1 MILNKTNIETQLL
14 LERKKVKSENDFLD
28 AVIVLL
34 EENEKERQAI
44 KNTLWDKSSTKS
56 NEFVF
61 DLMETD
67 KIFHIQQIKTICID
81 YRLRFLESHFFKGE
95 IPEEAISKI
104 NNLEKIH
111 QTKLDGFKII
121 APSKTF
127 QLLSYDDPL
136 LFAPIGNNY
145 YYLIHKWGNDLH
157 PARKIMM
164 KPFKNLMNFVI
175 FSALISLLFTALVP
189 DNNLSK
195 SVAMSPIIIYL
206 FMFKSIVAVALYAFF
221 MQGKNFNEAIW
232 NRKYFNN

>member
-1 MILNKTNIETQLL
+1 MILDKTNLETQLL
-14 LERKKVKSENDFLD
+14 LERKKIKSQDDFLD
-28 AVIVLL
+28 AIKVLL
-34 EENEKERQAI
+34 EENQKERQAI
-44 KNTLWDKSSTKS
+44 KNTLLDKSSTKV

-61 DLMETD
+61 DLIETD

-81 YRLRFLESHFFKGE
+81 YRLRFLDSHFFKGG

-104 NNLEKIH
+104 HSLEKNH

-136 LFAPIGNNY
+136 LFAPIGNGY

-175 FSALISLLFTALVP
+175 FSALVSLLFTALVP

-195 SVAMSPIIIYL
+195 SVALSPIIIYL
-206 FMFKSIVAVALYAFF
+206 FMFKSVVAVGLYVFF
-221 MQGKNFNEAIW
+221 MLGKNFNEAIW

>member
-1 MILNKTNIETQLL
+1 MILNKTNLETQLL
-14 LERKKVKSENDFLD
+14 LERKKIKSEDDFLD
-28 AVIVLL
+28 AVKILL
-34 EENEKERQAI
+34 EENQKERQTI
-44 KNTLWDKSSTKS
+44 KNTLLDKSSTKA
-56 NEFVF
+56 NEFLF
-61 DLMETD
+61 DLMERE

-104 NNLEKIH
+104 HNLEKNH
-111 QTKLDGFKII
+111 QTKLDGFRIV

-164 KPFKNLMNFVI
+164 KPFKNLMNFVV
-175 FSALISLLFTALVP
+175 FSALISLFFTALVP

-195 SVAMSPIIIYL
+195 SVAMAPIIIYL
-206 FMFKSIVAVALYAFF
+206 FMFKSVVAVGLYAFF